1 MKTLTTWLVIAGLAF
16 VQIGC
21 GSGPGSSGGNPGG
34 DGTPI
39 EQDANTDAEADPMGG
54 GGAMSNDDVLKAQG
68 EGGAAD
74 PLAPAKAQ
82 GGGGGGN

>member
-54 GGAMSNDDVLKAQG
+54 GAMSNDDVLKAQG